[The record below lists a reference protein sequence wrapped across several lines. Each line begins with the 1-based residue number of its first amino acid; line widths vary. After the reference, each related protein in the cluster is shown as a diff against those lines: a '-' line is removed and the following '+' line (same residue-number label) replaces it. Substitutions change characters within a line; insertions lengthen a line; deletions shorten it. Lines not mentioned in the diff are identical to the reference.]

1 MLAQNEGYVC
11 VKPAKNLVCSI
22 CHGDFKHY
30 LDVVLLQFKDIYIS
44 SIFPVWSEP
53 ISSVKDLKH
62 ILVNSRIIMKYSGI
76 YTMRHTW
83 CINIVSV
90 VYTDVFLWRPTI
102 YSFP

>member
-62 ILVNSRIIMKYSGI
+62 RLVNSKIIMKCS
-76 YTMRHTW
+76 
-83 CINIVSV
+83 SP
-90 VYTDVFLWRPTI
+90 VYI
-102 YSFP
+102 Q